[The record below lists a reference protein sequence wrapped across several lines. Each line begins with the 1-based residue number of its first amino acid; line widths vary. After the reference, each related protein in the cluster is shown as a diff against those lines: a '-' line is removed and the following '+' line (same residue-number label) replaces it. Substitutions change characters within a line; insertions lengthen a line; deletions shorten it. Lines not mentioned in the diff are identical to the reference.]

1 MYVFKE
7 SMDRVNIKNLI
18 LILIFPLSSYA
29 EIMKISVEDA
39 VRMALSNGL
48 DVKNAEY
55 EEKIKKLHRDTAW
68 NIFIPNLDLS
78 TSFSGP
84 QFSMSNLLSN
94 SHWHLGFGISSN
106 FLISAS
112 DVGKI
117 KIAILNYEAFKVD
130 REKVVQNT
138 KLTVLKTY
146 NKLIA
151 FKNILEVLKSQLDNS
166 RIKFEQASIT
176 YNNGIISEIDYLDVK
191 LKYSRSQSDLDQH
204 IIEFERIKDK
214 FKLLLGLD
222 ITQDFE
228 TIGELSDEILDVS
241 LFDKI
246 TNFNESLDLK
256 KLNCSAQLMKA
267 VLNSVWLN
275 TFLPKFSFSV
285 SYFPRGVSF
294 SNGFGNFLNQGFKV
308 SLGLTYSLSEILSF
322 SKSFA
327 GIWEQDYRLKI
338 LDNQIKNK
346 IREFK
351 SNIIQKRKSVRL
363 YKSILDNSKINL
375 EIAKKNYQM
384 ALKAFNKGILEL
396 MKLNDIETSY
406 KQSNLQFIKDKLN
419 YANIILEYKELVNR

>member
-1 MYVFKE
+1 ME
-7 SMDRVNIKNLI
+7 VNIKKLI
-18 LILIFPLSSYA
+18 LVFIFPFSSYA
-29 EIMKISVEDA
+29 EVMQISVENA
-39 VRMALSNGL
+39 VRMALNNGL
-48 DVKNAEY
+48 DIKNAEY

-68 NIFIPNLDLS
+68 NIFIPNLNIS

-84 QFSMSNLLSN
+84 QFFMSNLVS
-94 SHWHLGFGISSN
+94 SSPWQLGFGISAN

-112 DVGKI
+112 DFSKI
-117 KIAILNYEAFKVD
+117 KLAILNYEAFKLN
-130 REKVVQNT
+130 REKVIQNI

-151 FKNILEVLKSQLDNS
+151 FKNIFEVLKSQLENS
-166 RIKFEQASIT
+166 RIKFEQASIA
-176 YNNGIISEIDYLDVK
+176 YKNGIISEIDYLDAK
-191 LKYSRSQSDLDQH
+191 LKYSKSQPDLDQH
-204 IIEFERIKDK
+204 IIEFEGIKEK

-222 ITQDFE
+222 VAQDFE

-246 TNFNESLDLK
+246 VNFNESLDLK
-256 KLNCSAQLMKA
+256 KLNGSAQIMKA
-267 VLNSVWLN
+267 MLHSIWLD

-285 SYFPRGVSF
+285 SYSPGGVSF
-294 SNGFGNFLNQGFKV
+294 SNGFSNFSNQGFQV
-308 SLGLTYSLSEILSF
+308 SLGLTYSLSETLPF

-327 GIWEQDYRLKI
+327 GIWEQDYRLHI

-375 EIAKKNYQM
+375 EISKKNYQM
-384 ALKAFNKGILEL
+384 AFKAFNKGTLEL
-396 MKLNDIETSY
+396 VKLNDIETSY
-406 KQSNLQFIKDKLN
+406 KQSDLQFIKDKLN
-419 YANIILEYKELVNR
+419 YANIILEYKELIGELDS

>member
-1 MYVFKE
+1 MQ
-7 SMDRVNIKNLI
+7 
-18 LILIFPLSSYA
+18 
-29 EIMKISVEDA
+29 ISVENA
-39 VRMALSNGL
+39 VRMALNNGL
-48 DVKNAEY
+48 DIKNAEY

-68 NIFIPNLDLS
+68 NIFIPNLNIS

-84 QFSMSNLLSN
+84 QFFMSNLVS
-94 SHWHLGFGISSN
+94 SSPWQLGFGISAN

-112 DVGKI
+112 DFSKI
-117 KIAILNYEAFKVD
+117 KLAILNYEAFKLN
-130 REKVVQNT
+130 REKVIQNI

-151 FKNILEVLKSQLDNS
+151 FKNIFEVLKSQLENS
-166 RIKFEQASIT
+166 RIKFEQASIA
-176 YNNGIISEIDYLDVK
+176 YKNGIISEIDYLDAK
-191 LKYSRSQSDLDQH
+191 LKYSKSQPDLDQH
-204 IIEFERIKDK
+204 IIEFEGIKEK

-222 ITQDFE
+222 VAQDFE

-246 TNFNESLDLK
+246 VNFNESLDLK
-256 KLNCSAQLMKA
+256 KLNGSAQIMKA
-267 VLNSVWLN
+267 MLHSIWLD

-285 SYFPRGVSF
+285 SYSPGGVSF
-294 SNGFGNFLNQGFKV
+294 SNGFSNFSNQGFQV
-308 SLGLTYSLSEILSF
+308 SLGLTYSLSETLPF

-327 GIWEQDYRLKI
+327 GIWEQDYRLHI

-375 EIAKKNYQM
+375 EISKKNYQM
-384 ALKAFNKGILEL
+384 AFKAFNKGTLEL
-396 MKLNDIETSY
+396 VKLNDIETSY
-406 KQSNLQFIKDKLN
+406 KQSDLQFIKDKLN
-419 YANIILEYKELVNR
+419 YANIILEYKELIGELDS